1 MKRLLMCVVA
11 LGMFGSALAAETPA
25 KSTAAKGAATT
36 SAATKDKAIKQI
48 DGMIA
53 SAKVD
58 KSNPAWKTT
67 LPKPTPASF
76 DSAHSY
82 YARMATNKGTLLIK
96 FMPQVAPM
104 HVTSFIYLARLGF
117 YDGVKFHRV
126 IPGFMAQG
134 GDPLGTGAGGPGY
147 EFAGEFSPAARH
159 NRRGLLS
166 TANRGPGTDGSQF
179 FLTFVPYPSLDD
191 KYTIYG
197 EVVDGMAVLDSLEA
211 YGSPGAGAT
220 TKPLKMEKVTIEVK

>member
-1 MKRLLMCVVA
+1 
-11 LGMFGSALAAETPA
+11 
-25 KSTAAKGAATT
+25 
-36 SAATKDKAIKQI
+36 
-48 DGMIA
+48 
-53 SAKVD
+53 
-58 KSNPAWKTT
+58 
-67 LPKPTPASF
+67 
-76 DSAHSY
+76 
-82 YARMATNKGTLLIK
+82 
-96 FMPQVAPM
+96 MPQVAPM